1 MEYYSSIKKRNFA
14 ICDNM
19 DGLRGYYGSKINQTE
34 KKVFGISHVQSKKY
48 KQTNELVD
56 T

>member
-1 MEYYSSIKKRNFA
+1 
-14 ICDNM
+14 M

-34 KKVFGISHVQSKKY
+34 KKVFGISHVQFKKY

-56 T
+56 TQNKLMIDRGLGEAK